1 MTNIVHENGV
11 ETAPDSVQSVEGF
24 QTLLSACGVAELNSR
39 AKIKLSGKD
48 RVRWLNGMIT
58 NNIRD
63 LAVGHG
69 VYGFLLNPQGRIQGD
84 LYAFQHPEALIVDT
98 DRRQF
103 ENILTLFRRYII
115 MDKVEVADIT
125 DTFAVLQVTGN
136 SSLAVLKAAGF
147 EFPDLQP
154 LQFVTAQWNGAPVT
168 VVRDDM
174 PVLPSYQLWY
184 DPTSQSSV
192 LEALVR
198 SGATTINSGSFELLR
213 IALGIPRVGQDI
225 RDRDLPQETGQA
237 RALNFAKGCY
247 IGQEI
252 VERIRSRGNV
262 HRTFQGFLIEGP
274 LPSSGTAIEI
284 EGKNVGEVTSAA
296 SLPHH
301 GGEQKVALGYL
312 RREFATPGNKIL
324 IGNTNAEVASLPFT
338 KFFQQ

>member
-1 MTNIVHENGV
+1 MNIVHESGV
-11 ETAPDSVQSVEGF
+11 ETAPDLVQSTEGF
-24 QTLLSACGVAELNSR
+24 QTLISACGVAEPNSR

-84 LYAFQHPEALIVDT
+84 LYAYQCPEALMVDT
-98 DRRQF
+98 DRHQL
-103 ENILTLFRRYII
+103 ESILTLFRRYII
-115 MDKVEVADIT
+115 MDKVEVADVTETI
-125 DTFAVLQVTGN
+125 AVLQVAGKKT
-136 SSLAVLKAAGF
+136 LAVLAKAGF
-147 EFPDLQP
+147 EIPDLQP
-154 LQFVTAQWNGAPVT
+154 LQFVELKWNGTPVT
-168 VVRDDM
+168 VIRGDL
-174 PVLPSYQLWY
+174 PGLPSYQLWC
-184 DPTSQSSV
+184 DPSNRNS
-192 LEALVR
+192 LFDALIH
-198 SGATTINSGSFELLR
+198 SGASTVSSSSLELLR
-213 IALGIPRVGQDI
+213 IALGVPRVGQDI
-225 RDRDLPQETGQA
+225 RDRDLPQETEQS

-274 LPSSGTAIEI
+274 LPAPGTAIEI
-284 EGKNVGEVTSAA
+284 EGKNAGEITSAA
-296 SLPHH
+296 SLPYN

-324 IGNTNAEVASLPFT
+324 IGGAEAEVAPLPFT
-338 KFFQQ
+338 KFFQL